1 MSEEAAGPREVTIGG
16 NVIRFPRPAGH
27 EKQDTPTEQVA
38 DSPTEDEKGTHNL
51 SPPVADSS
59 AEVEGPVVEAE
70 LVEEA
75 PGQRPV
81 DTPTVRADE
90 GTWMERRRATLAEA
104 PPVIPSY
111 LRHRDEL
118 TEAANVATKYYAH
131 ACAFHATRSPIYLLR
146 LMGRSPRGT
155 SRLVSRWARWI
166 SDVEARPV
174 EAKAAA
180 SGDIQAWLTLSR
192 EHSRRVRPRRVTS
205 AVVAA
210 PAVAVVVA
218 AALTLPPWAIAT
230 GTATAL
236 ALLGLAGKVEDHPII
251 TRYVSVQ
258 LQRPLDSDEV
268 TSALAA
274 IGIKGK
280 PDFVNPIQ
288 TDGPGWRAELDLP
301 RGHTA
306 DAVMEKREGLAGAMR
321 RPVSTVW
328 PATAPDAHPGRLE
341 LWVAKQD
348 PAKAPRRIWP
358 LMHEGQADVFAP
370 LPLGWDPRGTLVEI
384 TLMYSNLLV
393 GGIPGSGKTSAALA
407 VALGVALD
415 PTAELWVYELKGSG
429 DLGSVRPV
437 CHRYVSGDD
446 DEDVEAT
453 VEGLRSANA
462 EQRRRK
468 KFIQGLPT
476 SEVPEG
482 RRTSRELAAKYPEQ
496 NLEPMVV
503 IIDEAQELFTH
514 EEHGKEAEALCARLI
529 KKARA
534 YGIILVLLT
543 QDPDAKSLPPSV
555 SRNAGT
561 RFCLA
566 VMDWRAN
573 NNVLG
578 TSAYARGLRA
588 NTISAKEVGTGILA
602 KQRDSWTARAAFIKQ
617 TEADEIGK
625 RALALR
631 TAAGTLSG
639 EAAGEQVAHE
649 DASTIV
655 DHLRAIWP
663 EGASAV
669 HSHRLVEALAAYR
682 ADLYETW
689 LDTDR
694 PLGEMGPEERDR
706 VKVAR
711 STALSNALKPHKVPT
726 RQITI
731 RECCGGAKGVRHED
745 LPELR
750 DDAEDDG

>member
-1 MSEEAAGPREVTIGG
+1 MSEPNEVVIGG
-16 NVIRFPRPAGH
+16 NVVRFPRPAGH
-27 EKQDTPTEQVA
+27 EKQDTSEMSEQGPAVEQEQA
-38 DSPTEDEKGTHNL
+38 TPEPDSP
-51 SPPVADSS
+51 A
-59 AEVEGPVVEAE
+59 AEVEGPIVEAE

-81 DTPTVRADE
+81 DTPAVRADE
-90 GTWMERRRATLAEA
+90 GTWMERRRAMLAEA
-104 PPVIPSY
+104 PPVVPSY
-111 LRHRDEL
+111 LRHRDEF
-118 TEAANVATKYYAH
+118 TELSTFAVHYYAH
-131 ACAFHATRSPIYLLR
+131 ACAFHATRAPIYLLR

-155 SRLVSRWARWI
+155 HRLLSRWARWI

-174 EAKAAA
+174 ETKAAA

-205 AVVAA
+205 AVVAVPTA
-210 PAVAVVVA
+210 AVVVV

-230 GTATAL
+230 GTAAVL

-258 LQRPLDSDEV
+258 LQRPLDSEEV
-268 TSALAA
+268 TSALEA

-288 TDGPGWRAELDLP
+288 VDGPGWKAELDLP
-301 RGHTA
+301 RGTKA
-306 DAVMEKREGLAGAMR
+306 ETIMEKRDELAGAMR

-341 LWVAKQD
+341 LWVAKRD
-348 PAKAPRRIWP
+348 PAKEPRRIWP
-358 LMHEGQADVFAP
+358 LMHQGQADVFAP
-370 LPLGWDPRGTLVEI
+370 IPLGWDPRGNQVDI

-415 PTAELWVYELKGSG
+415 PTAKLWVYELKGSG

-453 VEGLRSANA
+453 VQGLRSAVA

-468 KFIQGLPT
+468 KFIQGLPVA
-476 SEVPEG
+476 EVPDG
-482 RRTSRELAAKYPEQ
+482 RRTSRELAEKYPEQ
-496 NLEPMVV
+496 DLDPMVV
-503 IIDEAQELFTH
+503 IVDEAQELFTH
-514 EEHGKEAEALCARLI
+514 EEYGKEAEELCTRLI

-578 TSAYARGLRA
+578 TGAYARGLRA

-602 KQRDSWTARAAFIKQ
+602 KQRDWSTVRSAFILQ
-617 TEADEIGK
+617 TEAETIGK

-631 TAAGTLSG
+631 IAAGTLSG
-639 EAAGEQVAHE
+639 EAAGEEVVHE

-655 DHLRAIWP
+655 DHLRAVWP
-663 EGASAV
+663 EGTKTV

-682 ADLYETW
+682 GDLYGTW

-694 PLGEMGPEERDR
+694 PLEEMSPEERER

-711 STALSNALKPHKVPT
+711 STMLTNALKPHKVAT
-726 RQITI
+726 HQFTI
-731 RECCGGAKGVRHED
+731 RECCGGAKGVKFAD
-745 LPELR
+745 LPEPHGG
-750 DDAEDDG
+750 AEEIE